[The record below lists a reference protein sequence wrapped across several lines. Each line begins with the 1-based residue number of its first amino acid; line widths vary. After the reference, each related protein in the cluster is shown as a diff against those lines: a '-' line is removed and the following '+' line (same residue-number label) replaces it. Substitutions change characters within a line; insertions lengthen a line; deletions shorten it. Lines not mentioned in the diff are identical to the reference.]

1 MKLKRAHFLWIFL
14 PVVFGCE
21 PERKI
26 LVPDHL
32 VGLWD
37 TEAPKYAN
45 RDLEFTKESVVFKAG
60 EDPIAIYPIKKIE
73 EIRGKD
79 NISYN
84 ITYLNLGK
92 KYKFSFTYD
101 PANGGMI
108 VIKNRNGVEWTRKE
122 EVKGESKT

>member
-1 MKLKRAHFLWIFL
+1 MRLKRAHFLWIFL
-14 PVVFGCE
+14 PAVFGCE

-26 LVPDHL
+26 IVPDHL

-60 EDPIAIYPIKKIE
+60 EEPIAIYPIKKIE
-73 EIRGKD
+73 AIRGKE

-84 ITYLNLGK
+84 ITYMSLGK
-92 KYKFSFTYD
+92 KYNFSFTYD
-101 PANGGMI
+101 PANGGVI
-108 VIKNRNGVEWTRKE
+108 VVKNRNGVQWMRKE
-122 EVKGESKT
+122 EVKGESNT

>member
-1 MKLKRAHFLWIFL
+1 MRLKRAHFLWIFL
-14 PVVFGCE
+14 PAVFGCE

-26 LVPDHL
+26 IVPDHL

-73 EIRGKD
+73 AIRGKE

-84 ITYLNLGK
+84 ITYLSLGK
-92 KYKFSFTYD
+92 KYNFSFTYD
-101 PANGGMI
+101 PVNGGVI
-108 VIKNRNGVEWTRKE
+108 VVKNRNGVQWMRKE
-122 EVKGESKT
+122 EVKDESNT

>member
-26 LVPDHL
+26 IVPDHL

-45 RDLEFTKESVVFKAG
+45 HDLEFTKESVVFKEGA
-60 EDPIAIYPIKKIE
+60 DPIAIYPIKKIQ
-73 EIRGKD
+73 EIREKE
-79 NISYN
+79 NISYKM
-84 ITYLNLGK
+84 TYISLGK
-92 KYKFSFTYD
+92 KYKFSFTYN
-101 PANGGMI
+101 PANGGVI

-122 EVKGESKT
+122 EVKGES